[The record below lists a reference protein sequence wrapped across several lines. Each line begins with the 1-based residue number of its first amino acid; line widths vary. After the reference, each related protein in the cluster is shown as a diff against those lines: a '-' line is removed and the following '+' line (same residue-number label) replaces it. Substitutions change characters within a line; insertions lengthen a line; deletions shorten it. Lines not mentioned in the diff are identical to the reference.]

1 MTGISYL
8 CTLLFAIVL
17 VGRFAPGVFSRG
29 SGLERR
35 YLPYLVLELP
45 VRSERVF
52 SGALVEGEAGVP
64 HDALMRKQGLEA
76 GEYLRWLERWSW
88 EGEHLTRR
96 VRGREYEI
104 YCVPAAG
111 EVTQVPI
118 PVGYDRYLRTAFGD
132 YMQLPKEADRKPMH
146 EAVFLDCANGYEKYK
161 GRYYCVDKKRGKRRG
176 LGSCILNMR

>member
-8 CTLLFAIVL
+8 CALLFAIVL

-118 PVGYDRYLRTAFGD
+118 PVGYDYAISGNG
-132 YMQLPKEADRKPMH
+132 ADGF
-146 EAVFLDCANGYEKYK
+146 V
-161 GRYYCVDKKRGKRRG
+161 VTVWKKDAG
-176 LGSCILNMR
+176 LLAGLVSGQ